1 MEMSGKYIM
10 LVQKPMYGIE
20 SKKIERNM
28 KKLDGSRYK

>member
-20 SKKIERNM
+20 SKNRKEYEKIRWQ
-28 KKLDGSRYK
+28 